1 MKSIVR
7 GLAVISSVLC
17 FGLPVF
23 AHHHHHHPPIAVPEG
38 SSIPMLA
45 VSGLVLLAAVLMKR
59 KRVA

>member
-23 AHHHHHHPPIAVPEG
+23 AHHHHHPPIAVPEG

-45 VSGLVLLAAVLMKR
+45 VSGFVLLAAVLMKR

>member
-23 AHHHHHHPPIAVPEG
+23 AHHHHHPPIAVPEG

-45 VSGLVLLAAVLMKR
+45 VSGLMLLAGVLMKR

>member
-23 AHHHHHHPPIAVPEG
+23 AHHHHHPPIAVPEG